1 MSVHVGRTFS
11 PNLSTSGGHYRLEIV
26 HHRKTQGA
34 GCVSVEDSM
43 FNNKG
48 KYNLCTIEIDK
59 VLYKMYNKGTKKE
72 VKEVNKMYEVTVRY
86 QNRRYKVIINAND
99 IQELMEFIQ
108 DRIVG
113 EIEKIVEIK
122 NNYC

>member
-1 MSVHVGRTFS
+1 
-11 PNLSTSGGHYRLEIV
+11 
-26 HHRKTQGA
+26 
-34 GCVSVEDSM
+34 M
-43 FNNKG
+43 FNNKDN
-48 KYNLCTIEIDK
+48 YNLYTIEIDK
-59 VLYKMYNKGTKKE
+59 VLYKMYNKGTKKD

-86 QNRRYKVIINAND
+86 QNRRYKVIISAND

>member
-1 MSVHVGRTFS
+1 
-11 PNLSTSGGHYRLEIV
+11 
-26 HHRKTQGA
+26 
-34 GCVSVEDSM
+34 M
-43 FNNKG
+43 FNNKD

-59 VLYKMYNKGTKKE
+59 VLYKMYNKGTKKD

-99 IQELMEFIQ
+99 IQELMEFTK

-122 NNYC
+122 NHYC

>member
-1 MSVHVGRTFS
+1 
-11 PNLSTSGGHYRLEIV
+11 
-26 HHRKTQGA
+26 
-34 GCVSVEDSM
+34 
-43 FNNKG
+43 
-48 KYNLCTIEIDK
+48 
-59 VLYKMYNKGTKKE
+59 
-72 VKEVNKMYEVTVRY
+72 MYEVTVRQ
-86 QNRRYKVIINAND
+86 QNRRYKVIISAND